1 MEITILVKGNNY
13 TVQDKQE
20 RLLYSVKKK
29 GFGSKYLLLDAS
41 KYQLY
46 TLSKTTEDRKPVFVI
61 SHNDRPILSL
71 TCKSLFLDPT
81 INVKGKDNTGE
92 NIQYAI
98 ASKDH
103 RDFTLIKDD
112 KEVGTLKTLLTIAGE
127 LQYEMEISDKVFD
140 DYIPFFAVAV
150 DLTFGDMNKGK

>member
-1 MEITILVKGNNY
+1 MDITILVKGKDY

-20 RLLYSVKKK
+20 RLLYTVKKK

-92 NIQYAI
+92 NIQYSI

-103 RDFTLIKDD
+103 RDFTLIRDE
-112 KEVGTLKTLLTIAGE
+112 KEVGSLKTLLTVAGE
-127 LQYEMEISDKVFD
+127 LQYEMTISDKCFD
-140 DYIPFFAVAV
+140 DYVPFFAVAV
-150 DLTFGDMNKGK
+150 DLTFGDMNKEK